1 VLGYPSIRRTKIWPI
16 EIPDLG
22 CDHHRSGGGEL
33 DIPLTIQST
42 CARNAG
48 RHSRGTA
55 RTVTPAL
62 ATTEETRA
70 WADVVAG
77 LGPSVELGNGFDGG
91 SQPEVCGSPRR
102 RPTSFFGLA
111 ILAMRL

>member
-1 VLGYPSIRRTKIWPI
+1 MLGYPSIRRTKIWPI
-16 EIPDLG
+16 EDPRLG
-22 CDHHRSGGGEL
+22 LRSSSQRWGEL

-77 LGPSVELGNGFDGG
+77 LGPSVELGKGSTGFRA
-91 SQPEVCGSPRR
+91 QVCGYPVADLPRF
-102 RPTSFFGLA
+102 SVSA